1 MLKCLILAV
10 LFEHD
15 KGVITPK
22 GEEFKKASSIA
33 EVKKEVEALRQAIEN
48 EGRTITKIA
57 KFLDQAIN
65 F

>member
-1 MLKCLILAV
+1 V

-33 EVKKEVEALRQAIEN
+33 EVKKEV
-48 EGRTITKIA
+48 
-57 KFLDQAIN
+57 
-65 F
+65 